1 MGLDIGDRR
10 IGVAVSDPTQTL
22 AIPLKTIV
30 RKDDESAV
38 LEITAL
44 IKQHDIGRLVI
55 GLPYLLDGSLGEQ
68 ARKVMEFTAKIR
80 GRTAI
85 ETVMQD
91 ERLTSVTAGQ
101 KLRIT
106 SDLAPNAPNVGTA
119 RRAGNGSRAAVAAP
133 AKASAKASAKGCCAA
148 GAKATPGPARNG
160 NGNGNGATR
169 SAKAGTQG
177 GG

>member
-1 MGLDIGDRR
+1 MHRIMGLDIGDKR

-22 AIPLKTIV
+22 ATPLKTIV

-101 KLRIT
+101 KLREGGKKRDRLRRQIEAAT
-106 SDLAPNAPNVGTA
+106 THQRLLEA
-119 RRAGNGSRAAVAAP
+119 RKKRDRLKKQLDVAA
-133 AKASAKASAKGCCAA
+133 ATVILQAYLDDIAA
-148 GAKATPGPARNG
+148 ADQISQQERP
-160 NGNGNGATR
+160 
-169 SAKAGTQG
+169 SL
-177 GG
+177 

>member
-1 MGLDIGDRR
+1 VHRIMGLDIGDKR

-22 AIPLKTIV
+22 ATPLKTIV

-68 ARKVMEFTAKIR
+68 AQKVMEFSAKIS
-80 GRTAI
+80 GQTAV

-101 KLRIT
+101 KLREGGKKRSRLIREIDAAAT
-106 SDLAPNAPNVGTA
+106 GRKLREA
-119 RRAGNGSRAAVAAP
+119 RKKRERLRKEIDAAAATVILQ
-133 AKASAKASAKGCCAA
+133 AYLDEIAA
-148 GAKATPGPARNG
+148 GG
-160 NGNGNGATR
+160 
-169 SAKAGTQG
+169 
-177 GG
+177 

>member
-1 MGLDIGDRR
+1 MHRIMGLDIGDRR

-22 AIPLKTIV
+22 ATPLKTIV

-101 KLRIT
+101 KLREGGKKRDRLRRQIEAAT
-106 SDLAPNAPNVGTA
+106 THQRLLEA
-119 RRAGNGSRAAVAAP
+119 RKKRDRLKKQIDVAA
-133 AKASAKASAKGCCAA
+133 ATVILQAYLDDIAA
-148 GAKATPGPARNG
+148 ADQISQQVPP
-160 NGNGNGATR
+160 
-169 SAKAGTQG
+169 SL
-177 GG
+177 

>member
-1 MGLDIGDRR
+1 MHRIMGLDIGDRR

-101 KLRIT
+101 KLREGGKKRDRLRRQIEAAT
-106 SDLAPNAPNVGTA
+106 TGQRLLEA
-119 RRAGNGSRAAVAAP
+119 RKKRDRLKKQIDVAA
-133 AKASAKASAKGCCAA
+133 ATVILQAYLDDIAA
-148 GAKATPGPARNG
+148 ADQISQQVPP
-160 NGNGNGATR
+160 
-169 SAKAGTQG
+169 SL
-177 GG
+177 

>member
-1 MGLDIGDRR
+1 MHRIMGLDIGDRR

-22 AIPLKTIV
+22 ATPLKTIV
-30 RKDDESAV
+30 RKDDESVV

-80 GRTAI
+80 GRTAL

-101 KLRIT
+101 KLREGGKKRDRLRRQIE
-106 SDLAPNAPNVGTA
+106 AATA
-119 RRAGNGSRAAVAAP
+119 GRKLRETRKKRERLRKEIDAAAATVILQ
-133 AKASAKASAKGCCAA
+133 AYLDDIAA
-148 GAKATPGPARNG
+148 ADQISQQVPP
-160 NGNGNGATR
+160 
-169 SAKAGTQG
+169 SL
-177 GG
+177 